1 MVDQKPGARFRSSLA
16 MTKRR
21 QQDSAE
27 IELDHRDLLQEDE
40 EFERHKLVAEITEE
54 LRPHHPLSYDAFNL
68 RVCTKINLLQ
78 FNVATIQIQ
87 RKKKRC
93 N

>member
-1 MVDQKPGARFRSSLA
+1 

-40 EFERHKLVAEITEE
+40 FERHKLVVEITEE
-54 LRPHHPLSYDAFNL
+54 LRPQHPLLYDAFNL

>member
-1 MVDQKPGARFRSSLA
+1 

-40 EFERHKLVAEITEE
+40 FERHKLVVEITEQ
-54 LRPHHPLSYDAFNL
+54 LRPQHPL
-68 RVCTKINLLQ
+68 
-78 FNVATIQIQ
+78 
-87 RKKKRC
+87 
-93 N
+93 

>member
-1 MVDQKPGARFRSSLA
+1 

-21 QQDSAE
+21 QQGSAE
-27 IELDHRDLLQEDE
+27 IELDRRDLLQEDD
-40 EFERHKLVAEITEE
+40 EFERHKLAAEITEE
-54 LRPHHPLSYDAFNL
+54 LRTQHPLSYDPFNL